1 MAIIYLS
8 DSLYQSL
15 GCWKD
20 LLNAR
25 AIDGYQGAL
34 GVHGCFEKA
43 LAKRYNVFGVQY
55 GGECYTSATAED
67 TYKIHGP
74 STGCSNNGDGG
85 FYAQEVYK
93 IGQLHC
99 FNQPHSIFKINTS
112 IVEKTAYSI
121 TKLIFLQEVF
131 LKSQRLAMNTL
142 F

>member
-1 MAIIYLS
+1 MPIINLS
-8 DSLYQSL
+8 DSLYRSL

-20 LLNAR
+20 SLNTR

-34 GVHGCFEKA
+34 GVQGCFEKA
-43 LAKRYNVFGVQY
+43 LSKRYNVFGVQY

-74 STGCSNNGDGG
+74 STGCSNDGAGG

-99 FNQPHSIFKINTS
+99 FNQPHSIFIHLLLK
-112 IVEKTAYSI
+112 KLHTA
-121 TKLIFLQEVF
+121 
-131 LKSQRLAMNTL
+131 
-142 F
+142 